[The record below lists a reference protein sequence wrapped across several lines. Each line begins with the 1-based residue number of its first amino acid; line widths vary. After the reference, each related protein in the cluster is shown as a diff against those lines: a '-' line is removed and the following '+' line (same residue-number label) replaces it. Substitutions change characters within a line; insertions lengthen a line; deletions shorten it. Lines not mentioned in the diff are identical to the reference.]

1 MEEDLIESLGDLDEG
16 LPKPSDLLTTMS
28 HWRRREDILPLF
40 NEESRIELLRRSPQS
55 LLLSFFLLDLK
66 GISPLV
72 CTHHIYMEEEAKPVR
87 QPQRRLNPH
96 MQEVVRVEV
105 LKLLQAAPIVRA
117 PNWQLPFEVMC
128 DASDFSIGA
137 VLGQREDGK
146 PYVIYYASKTL
157 NEAQR
162 NYITTEKE
170 LLAVDPLAS
179 RVQSQIKDKKG
190 VENVVADH
198 LSRLAIAHN
207 SHGLPINDDFPE
219 ESLMLVEVTPWY
231 AHIANYLVTGEVP
244 KQQGILSHC
253 HENACGS
260 HFASQKT
267 AMRVLQSVFCW
278 PSLFKDAHAMC
289 KGCDRCQRLGKL
301 TRRNMMPL
309 NPILIVDLF
318 YIWGIDFMGPFP
330 MSFGYSYILMGVDYV
345 SK

>member
-1 MEEDLIESLGDLDEG
+1 MD
-16 LPKPSDLLTTMS
+16 
-28 HWRRREDILPLF
+28 
-40 NEESRIELLRRSPQS
+40 S
-55 LLLSFFLLDLK
+55 LL
-66 GISPLV
+66 
-72 CTHHIYMEEEAKPVR
+72 
-87 QPQRRLNPH
+87 
-96 MQEVVRVEV
+96 QEFN
-105 LKLLQAAPIVRA
+105 L
-117 PNWQLPFEVMC
+117 
-128 DASDFSIGA
+128 
-137 VLGQREDGK
+137 
-146 PYVIYYASKTL
+146 
-157 NEAQR
+157 
-162 NYITTEKE
+162 
-170 LLAVDPLAS
+170 
-179 RVQSQIKDKKG
+179 QIKDKKG

-231 AHIANYLVTGEVP
+231 AHIANYLVIGEVP
-244 KQQGILSHC
+244 SDWKAQDRKHFFAKIHAYYWEELFLFKYCADQIIRKCVPEQEQQGILSHC